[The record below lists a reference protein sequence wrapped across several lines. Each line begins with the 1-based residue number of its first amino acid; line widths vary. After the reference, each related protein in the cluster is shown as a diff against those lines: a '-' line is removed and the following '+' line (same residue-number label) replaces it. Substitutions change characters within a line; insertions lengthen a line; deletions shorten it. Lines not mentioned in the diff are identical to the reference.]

1 LKLRRA
7 QEAMVPLEA
16 ERHPILRAE
25 AVEYRYAQH
34 GPALPPVSLA
44 VEAGV
49 CLALTGPS
57 GCGKSTLA
65 RCLTGLI
72 PHLYRGEMR
81 GTVWIETLPTATTPL
96 WQLTERAGMVF
107 QNPAAQLL
115 ATTVENEVIFGL
127 ENLGLPRAEIET
139 RLEEAL
145 ARFGL
150 AALRRRDPRTLS
162 GGEQQRLALAS
173 IMSRRPAA
181 LVLDEPFSMLDG
193 SAAAELVTAL
203 TELSAAGTAVVA
215 CEHRLG
221 WLELLPGARVL
232 RLEGAPPPTPEAEAL
247 PPLTFRRAPFTLHAE
262 GVTVQRGANVVLRDL
277 HFEARGGE
285 VLAIAGRNGA
295 GKTTLLRV
303 LAGLQR
309 AEGHLTVEDGAP
321 DLGLVF
327 QNPDV
332 QLFNASVR
340 EEILYRIPNPDLALY
355 AWLLG
360 ALGLE
365 RYESTPPLLLSE
377 GEKKRVA
384 LATVLMRRPRDGI
397 LLDEP
402 ALGQD
407 EAHKARLLR
416 LVRALADAG
425 QWVAF
430 TTHDLAL
437 ASHADRLLLL
447 AEGRLIAEGTP
458 AALLGDDALCRR
470 AGLRSPEQAAWG

>member
-1 LKLRRA
+1 
-7 QEAMVPLEA
+7 
-16 ERHPILRAE
+16 
-25 AVEYRYAQH
+25 
-34 GPALPPVSLA
+34 
-44 VEAGV
+44 
-49 CLALTGPS
+49 
-57 GCGKSTLA
+57 
-65 RCLTGLI
+65 
-72 PHLYRGEMR
+72 
-81 GTVWIETLPTATTPL
+81 
-96 WQLTERAGMVF
+96 
-107 QNPAAQLL
+107 
-115 ATTVENEVIFGL
+115 
-127 ENLGLPRAEIET
+127 
-139 RLEEAL
+139 
-145 ARFGL
+145 
-150 AALRRRDPRTLS
+150 
-162 GGEQQRLALAS
+162 
-173 IMSRRPAA
+173 
-181 LVLDEPFSMLDG
+181 
-193 SAAAELVTAL
+193 
-203 TELSAAGTAVVA
+203 
-215 CEHRLG
+215 
-221 WLELLPGARVL
+221 
-232 RLEGAPPPTPEAEAL
+232 
-247 PPLTFRRAPFTLHAE
+247 
-262 GVTVQRGANVVLRDL
+262 VVLRDL

-340 EEILYRIPNPDLALY
+340 EEILYRIPNPDLTLY